1 MTAHRHH
8 LDAAVATR
16 YASGELPE
24 PDSWQV
30 ERHVEGCGACAA
42 RVSAAARASTA
53 GPTLA
58 AVRSALLAEVAGLSP
73 ARQETAPP
81 VPVRPPGRW
90 TRLRWAAG
98 PALRGPRLPAV
109 AGVCLV
115 ALVLAHGG
123 AFPQA
128 RTALLLLAPLLPL
141 AGVALSYGPHTDPL
155 HELTATS
162 PGGGLRLLLVRSA
175 AVLAVCVPA
184 LTVAGALL
192 PAVEG
197 GPGPAAWLLPALAL
211 TLGALALG
219 SYLGCRNAAA
229 VAGGLWSLGV
239 LGPVTVRYGA
249 LPAEQLAQALTPW
262 FSSPGAQAG
271 WAGAAVCCAALL
283 AVRRHSFDSFD
294 RPEFS

>member
-8 LDAAVATR
+8 LDTAVATR
-16 YASGELPE
+16 YATGELPE

-30 ERHVEGCGACAA
+30 ERHLEGCGACAA
-42 RVSAAARASTA
+42 RVSAAARASAA

-58 AVRSALLAEVAGLSP
+58 AVRSALLAEVAGL
-73 ARQETAPP
+73 AP
-81 VPVRPPGRW
+81 VPEARPAAPGRAPGRW
-90 TRLRWAAG
+90 RRLRWAAG
-98 PALRGPRLPAV
+98 PALRGPWLPAV

-128 RTALLLLAPLLPL
+128 RPALLLLAPLLPL

-155 HELTATS
+155 HELTATT

-192 PAVEG
+192 PAVAG

-219 SYLGCRNAAA
+219 SYLGCRNAVV

-239 LGPVTVRYGA
+239 LAPVTVRYGA
-249 LPAEQLAQALTPW
+249 LPAEQLAQALTPL
-262 FSSPGAQAG
+262 FSSPAAQAG

>member
-8 LDAAVATR
+8 LDAAVATG
-16 YASGELPE
+16 YASGALPE

-30 ERHVEGCGACAA
+30 ERHLEGCGTCAA
-42 RVSAAARASTA
+42 LVSAAARASAA

-58 AVRSALLAEVAGLSP
+58 AVRSALLAEVAGP
-73 ARQETAPP
+73 APAQEAAPP

-98 PALRGPRLPAV
+98 PALRGPWPPAV

-123 AFPQA
+123 ALPQA

-162 PGGGLRLLLVRSA
+162 PGGGLRLLLVRGA
-175 AVLAVCVPA
+175 AVLAVCVPV
-184 LTVAGALL
+184 LTMAGALL
-192 PAVEG
+192 PEVEG

-219 SYLGCRNAAA
+219 SYLGCRSA
-229 VAGGLWSLGV
+229 VAVVGGLWSLGV
-239 LGPVTVRYGA
+239 LAPVTVRYGA
-249 LPAEQLAQALTPW
+249 LPAELLAQTLTPW
-262 FSSPGAQAG
+262 YSSPAAQAG
-271 WAGAAVCCAALL
+271 WAGAAVCCATLL
-283 AVRRHSFDSFD
+283 AVRRRSFDSFD